1 MEGKVFFAHE
11 RKIIEIQCSVEDEM
25 EKNFKKFADKI
36 NSNPNVFE
44 FFYDDKKISKDS
56 SILKLTKSKTKKE
69 IIVTAERISTI
80 IKCPACICN
89 DAILSIEDYKLKFY
103 GCKYGHNPD
112 SIIIEDYDKSQKIEF
127 DKIKCHKNG
136 CSYNQRNNPADFY
149 KCLQCTKINKVTT
162 YFCSDHRKQHNKQHK
177 TIAYNEKN
185 YCCESHFK
193 NFTKYCSKCD
203 KNLCED
209 CESSHKD
216 KSHNIINYNSLTKDT
231 KNIKDNLSKI
241 KDTIEDLKC
250 IVEKIKEY
258 LDSSVRIFEKYYNIG
273 QDIIYKYETYNK
285 ELKNYRI
292 LKSVLNLKDSNEKI
306 MKDLDEIINGE
317 KFMEQINRIINIY
330 ILDRE
335 DYTKGSQNQN
345 NNSIINTDLD
355 QSFKE
360 IEVPLSN
367 GNNEENKIS
376 GQKKGKHH
384 KKEKSTISNQ

>member
-1 MEGKVFFAHE
+1 M
-11 RKIIEIQCSVEDEM
+11 
-25 EKNFKKFADKI
+25 
-36 NSNPNVFE
+36 
-44 FFYDDKKISKDS
+44 
-56 SILKLTKSKTKKE
+56 
-69 IIVTAERISTI
+69 
-80 IKCPACICN
+80 
-89 DAILSIEDYKLKFY
+89 
-103 GCKYGHNPD
+103 
-112 SIIIEDYDKSQKIEF
+112 
-127 DKIKCHKNG
+127 
-136 CSYNQRNNPADFY
+136 
-149 KCLQCTKINKVTT
+149 
-162 YFCSDHRKQHNKQHK
+162 
-177 TIAYNEKN
+177 
-185 YCCESHFK
+185 
-193 NFTKYCSKCD
+193 
-203 KNLCED
+203 
-209 CESSHKD
+209 
-216 KSHNIINYNSLTKDT
+216 TKDT
-231 KNIKDNLSKI
+231 KNIKDNLNKI

-258 LDSSVRIFEKYYNIG
+258 LDGSVRIFEKYYNIA
-273 QDIIYKYETYNK
+273 QDVIYKYETYNK

-330 ILDRE
+330 IVDRE

-367 GNNEENKIS
+367 GNNEENKSS